1 MAYADPVFRSGE
13 SQAYAAS
20 YVRFPPPPL
29 GSKDV
34 ADMVLVLDDTDAGQ
48 GWLAIPIGLTRKSR
62 NSCAVPVTLYVS
74 HTNLLPF
81 LFLSFFA
88 IASLPNS

>member
-1 MAYADPVFRSGE
+1 MRTPFSVQGNLKPMQLRTSDS
-13 SQAYAAS
+13 
-20 YVRFPPPPL
+20 PPPL

-74 HTNLLPF
+74 HTNLLSF

-88 IASLPNS
+88 IASLPNP